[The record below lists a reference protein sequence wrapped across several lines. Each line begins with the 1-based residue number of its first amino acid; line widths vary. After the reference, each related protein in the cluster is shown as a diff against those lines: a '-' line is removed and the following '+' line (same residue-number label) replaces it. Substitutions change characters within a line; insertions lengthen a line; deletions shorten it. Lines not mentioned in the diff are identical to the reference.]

1 MRYAVRDFEP
11 EELLMAVAAILTSL
25 FLGTGFACAAVHM
38 PARAAALE
46 WYGGVLLIGG
56 LGLLGSALPR
66 FCGI

>member
-1 MRYAVRDFEP
+1 MTVAV
-11 EELLMAVAAILTSL
+11 ILTSL
-25 FLGTGFACAAVHM
+25 LLGTAFACAAAHV

-66 FCGI
+66 FCCGI